1 VRGAATTN
9 DGSGRE
15 VRPQRPGRG
24 VAVWFFNRNRLLF
37 NNWEEANKRTTQLG
51 RALG

>member
-1 VRGAATTN
+1 MAAAER
-9 DGSGRE
+9 SGRSD
-15 VRPQRPGRG
+15 PARG